1 MSGKPQ
7 VLSIRE
13 SREKLQVV
21 AVRERRREKV
31 EEIVLRMIVSRL
43 RGIELELS
51 QIANTLTMMN
61 YQSVSEDLV
70 RAIENVRKV
79 IKYLDDYADILTLS

>member
-1 MSGKPQ
+1 MSGSPK

-13 SREKLQVV
+13 SKKEKL
-21 AVRERRREKV
+21 

>member
-1 MSGKPQ
+1 MSGEP
-7 VLSIRE
+7 
-13 SREKLQVV
+13 QVV
-21 AVRERRREKV
+21 AVRERRKEKL

-61 YQSVSEDLV
+61 YQSASEDLV

-79 IKYLDDYADILTLS
+79 MKYLDDYADILSLT

>member
-61 YQSVSEDLV
+61 YQSASEDLV

-79 IKYLDDYADILTLS
+79 MKYLDDYADILSLT